1 MAESLYISDKDV
13 ISLDLYSSGENS
25 EDYLSRW
32 SCGFGDCFC

>member
-25 EDYLSRW
+25 EDYLSR
-32 SCGFGDCFC
+32 